1 MSPEVFGLG
10 GTDGTAGL
18 DGSGWLDGSGGGFSE
33 VCPVVTEEVF
43 GGLEVALGTGELFEA
58 GTVLSTAVSCG
69 GLEEGGGA

>member
-10 GTDGTAGL
+10 GTDGTAG
-18 DGSGWLDGSGGGFSE
+18 LDGSGGGFSE

>member
-1 MSPEVFGLG
+1 VSPEVFGLG

-33 VCPVVTEEVF
+33 VCPVVTDEV
-43 GGLEVALGTGELFEA
+43 LEVALGTGGLFEA